1 MPKLMSY
8 FDNEEI
14 DLLLEDFD
22 KQNLIMIK
30 KFVYHTL
37 APTVNIEL
45 DECFK
50 YIIGHQIKKIKMRGR
65 TRKTKTQ
72 ILYNKI
78 VKII

>member
-1 MPKLMSY
+1 
-8 FDNEEI
+8 
-14 DLLLEDFD
+14 
-22 KQNLIMIK
+22 MIK

-65 TRKTKTQ
+65 TKKQ